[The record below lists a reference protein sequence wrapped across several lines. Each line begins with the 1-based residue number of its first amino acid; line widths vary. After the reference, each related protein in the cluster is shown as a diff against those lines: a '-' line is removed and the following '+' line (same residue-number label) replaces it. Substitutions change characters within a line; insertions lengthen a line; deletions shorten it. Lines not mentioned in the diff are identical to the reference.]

1 MTLVSEGRS
10 YFDEAASANN
20 FRPRPRK
27 HTRPISP
34 PKQLD
39 FSFRSISNTHNM
51 ATSLF
56 FYPKS
61 LKTNYL
67 RWIIL
72 HISVDTLIVG
82 ALISIVHVDQA
93 SVHRCEASEGK
104 LWILLIIWRGWIPI
118 MAAAY

>member
-20 FRPRPRK
+20 FRRRQRK

-39 FSFRSISNTHNM
+39 FSFRSISTTHNM
-51 ATSLF
+51 AIPIF
-56 FYPKS
+56 FFSKS
-61 LKTNYL
+61 PNTNYL
-67 RWIIL
+67 EWIIL
-72 HISVDTLIVG
+72 HISVELLIVG
-82 ALISIVHVDQA
+82 ALIIIVQIDQA
-93 SVHRCEASEGK
+93 SVQRCKESEGK